1 MQECVQV
8 KLVRCKTGLLLC
20 NLTTLLTMQVVQHML
35 GLPLTYMREQ
45 ELADTDSDE
54 EDLNNR
60 INRLWRPSLQPLVK
74 SYSHAS
80 M

>member
-1 MQECVQV
+1 MQAYVQV
-8 KLVRCKTGLLLC
+8 KLVRCKTRLLLC
-20 NLTTLLTMQVVQHML
+20 NLTTFLIMQVVQHML

-60 INRLWRPSLQPLVK
+60 INRLWCPSLQPLVK

>member
-1 MQECVQV
+1 MSVSV
-8 KLVRCKTGLLLC
+8 
-20 NLTTLLTMQVVQHML
+20 QVVQHML
-35 GLPLTYMREQ
+35 GIPANLMRDQ
-45 ELADTDSDE
+45 AAANSDSDE
-54 EDLNNR
+54 EDLTNR

>member
-1 MQECVQV
+1 
-8 KLVRCKTGLLLC
+8 
-20 NLTTLLTMQVVQHML
+20 MQVVNHML
-35 GLPLTYMREQ
+35 GLSDMQMREHVV
-45 ELADTDSDE
+45 ADTDSDE

>member
-1 MQECVQV
+1 VSWSVNAWNVVLGAAEMIM
-8 KLVRCKTGLLLC
+8 RLC
-20 NLTTLLTMQVVQHML
+20 TIVMQVVQHML
-35 GLPLTYMREQ
+35 GLPVTHMREQ
-45 ELADTDSDE
+45 IAADTDSDE

>member
-1 MQECVQV
+1 MNEFGANALLKAVV
-8 KLVRCKTGLLLC
+8 KAVYG
-20 NLTTLLTMQVVQHML
+20 MQVVNHML
-35 GLPLTYMREQ
+35 VLSDIQMREH
-45 ELADTDSDE
+45 AAVDTDSDE

-60 INRLWRPSLQPLVK
+60 INRLWRTSLQPLVK

>member
-1 MQECVQV
+1 MFAYMAQMRQRQHVSMV
-8 KLVRCKTGLLLC
+8 
-20 NLTTLLTMQVVQHML
+20 QVVQHML
-35 GLPLTYMREQ
+35 GMPITHMREQ
-45 ELADTDSDE
+45 VGPDTDSDE

>member
-1 MQECVQV
+1 MW
-8 KLVRCKTGLLLC
+8 
-20 NLTTLLTMQVVQHML
+20 QVVQHML
-35 GLPLTYMREQ
+35 GLPITHMKEQ
-45 ELADTDSDE
+45 VAADTDSDE